1 MREQSL
7 VLAAV
12 FSGAP
17 IPLLSFLLCQTW
29 KGRQSLFWKC
39 RGLLWSWECCLKG
52 QAEAQWQFCTRWCW
66 PHWCRKSFRCDFCSD
81 TGQMFYSWLSSLF
94 NHHTDDV
101 LIEVLLIASVSISV
115 CVCVFSLPVFLM
127 CNCVCHCWTVYL
139 RIWFSSFQCLC
150 AISALMRDGTKDF
163 AGVHWWRVPHK
174 QKA

>member
-39 RGLLWSWECCLKG
+39 RDLLWSWEWCLKG
-52 QAEAQWQFCTRWCW
+52 RAEAQWQFCTRWCW
-66 PHWCRKSFRCDFCSD
+66 PHWCRKSFCCDFCSD
-81 TGQMFYSWLSSLF
+81 MGQMFYSLLSSLF

-115 CVCVFSLPVFLM
+115 CVSFL
-127 CNCVCHCWTVYL
+127 
-139 RIWFSSFQCLC
+139 CLC
-150 AISALMRDGTKDF
+150 FWCVSVFVSLLNSLFPYLIFFFSMFVWISALMRDGTKDF

>member
-52 QAEAQWQFCTRWCW
+52 RAEAQWQFCTRWCW

-115 CVCVFSLPVFLM
+115 CVCFL
-127 CNCVCHCWTVYL
+127 
-139 RIWFSSFQCLC
+139 CLC
-150 AISALMRDGTKDF
+150 FWCVIVCVIAEQFICVSDF
-163 AGVHWWRVPHK
+163 LLFNVCVNFCVNERWHK
-174 QKA
+174 RFCLCPLVEGAS